1 MTPEAPSALPLP
13 DGLPATVPVRAAFE
27 VLVRSSPAALVHHA
41 VRSTLLAADL
51 GLRLELPVDDEVL
64 AVAGL
69 LHDTGLTPGFDA
81 HAAPFEVAG
90 GNVAWAVTAGAGWAP
105 ERRDRT
111 ARAVVDHMLD
121 DDEVPPHER
130 PEGYLL
136 ARSTGADVSG
146 RGLEHWPAAFR
157 DDLEARWP
165 RLDFR
170 DLFSACL
177 RDQAARKPSSVVA
190 AYVAAGGADRVR

>member
-1 MTPEAPSALPLP
+1 MTDQLP
-13 DGLPATVPVRAAFE
+13 DGLPRSVPVQAAFD
-27 VLVRSSPAALVHHA
+27 VLVRFSPAALVHHA

-51 GLRLELPVDDEVL
+51 GRRLGLPVDDEVL

-69 LHDTGLTPGFDA
+69 LHDTGLTAAFDA
-81 HAAPFEVAG
+81 HAEPFEVAG
-90 GNVAWAVTAGAGWAP
+90 GNVAWAVTAGAGWP
-105 ERRDRT
+105 VDRRDRA

-121 DDEVPPHER
+121 DDDVPPDER

-146 RGLEHWPAAFR
+146 RGLEHWPTELR
-157 DDLEARWP
+157 TDLEARWP

-170 DLFSACL
+170 DMFSACL
-177 RDQAARKPSSVVA
+177 RDQAARKPASVVA

>member
-1 MTPEAPSALPLP
+1 MTDQLP
-13 DGLPATVPVRAAFE
+13 DGLPRSVPVRAAFD
-27 VLVRSSPAALVHHA
+27 VLERFSPAALVHHA

-51 GLRLELPVDDEVL
+51 GRRLDLPVDDEVL

-69 LHDTGLTPGFDA
+69 LHDTGLTAAFDA
-81 HAAPFEVAG
+81 HAEPFEVAG
-90 GNVAWAVTAGAGWAP
+90 GNVAWAVTAGAGWP
-105 ERRDRT
+105 VDRRDRA

-121 DDEVPPHER
+121 DDDVPARER

-146 RGLEHWPAAFR
+146 RGLEHWPTELR
-157 DDLEARWP
+157 TDLEARWP

-170 DLFSACL
+170 DMFSACL
-177 RDQAARKPSSVVA
+177 RDQAARKPASVVA

>member
-1 MTPEAPSALPLP
+1 MTSPVPG
-13 DGLPATVPVRAAFE
+13 GLPRTAAVAAAFE
-27 VLVRSSPAALVHHA
+27 VLERFSPAALVHHA

-51 GLRLELPVDDEVL
+51 RRRLALPVDDEVL

-69 LHDTGLTPGFDA
+69 LHDTGLTTAFDV
-81 HAAPFEVAG
+81 HTEPFEVAG
-90 GNVAWAVTAGAGWAP
+90 GHVAWVVTAGAGWAP
-105 ERRDRT
+105 ERRERT

-121 DDEVPPHER
+121 DDDVPRQER

-136 ARSTGADVSG
+136 ARSTGADVTG
-146 RGLEHWPAAFR
+146 RGLEHWPAPVLAGV
-157 DDLEARWP
+157 EAGWP

-177 RDQAARKPSSVVA
+177 RDQAARKPASVAA
-190 AYVAAGGADRVR
+190 AYVASGGADRVR

>member
-1 MTPEAPSALPLP
+1 MTDALP
-13 DGLPATVPVRAAFE
+13 DGLPPSVPVRAAFD

-51 GLRLELPVDDEVL
+51 GRRLALPLDDEVL

-69 LHDTGLTPGFDA
+69 LHDTGLTAGFDA
-81 HAAPFEVAG
+81 HAEPFEVAG
-90 GNVAWAVTAGAGWAP
+90 GNVAWAVAAGAGWSVD
-105 ERRDRT
+105 RRDRV

-121 DDEVPPHER
+121 DDDVPADER

-146 RGLEHWPAAFR
+146 RGLEHWHATLRA
-157 DDLEARWP
+157 DLEARWP

-170 DLFSACL
+170 DTFSACL
-177 RDQAARKPSSVVA
+177 RDQAARKPASVVA